1 MACREASPGTMA
13 RPLQRKGDGPTEAYE
28 QPGGSPRT
36 HSPAPH
42 GMSRSSSTATA
53 AGHARIGCRST
64 RVTEAGADA
73 LKARLRDAV
82 ELGIEQLTV
91 FSFSTEN
98 WSRPIEE
105 VRGLISML
113 AQRIAAEAP
122 ELHRH
127 SVRMRFIGRRHGV
140 AQELVREM
148 ERAESL
154 TARNRLITLF
164 VALNYGGRAEI
175 VDAAA
180 RFRAG
185 SEDDFRECLYAPD
198 MHDPDLII
206 RTGGERRLSNFLL
219 WQSAYSELVFSDELW
234 PDFSRED
241 MEAALAGVQHAPAAV
256 RRQMSGA
263 RAGRALLHARIYEH
277 VVDVRSSPS
286 TR

>member
-1 MACREASPGTMA
+1 LSESPLAGSA
-13 RPLQRKGDGPTEAYE
+13 RYVAIITDGNGRWA
-28 QPGGSPRT
+28 
-36 HSPAPH
+36 H
-42 GMSRSSSTATA
+42 SRSVPISE
-53 AGHARIGCRST
+53 GHQ
-64 RVTEAGADA
+64 AGADT

-105 VRGLISML
+105 VRGLLSML
-113 AQRIAAEAP
+113 ARRIAAEAP

-140 AQELVREM
+140 ARELVQEM

-154 TARNRLITLF
+154 TAGNHLITLF
-164 VALNYGGRAEI
+164 VAFNYGGRAEI
-175 VDAAA
+175 VDAA
-180 RFRAG
+180 
-185 SEDDFRECLYAPD
+185 SDFRTGTEEDFRRCLYAPD

-234 PDFSRED
+234 PDFTRED
-241 MEAALAGVQHAPAAV
+241 LERALAEFRARQ
-256 RRQMSGA
+256 RRFG
-263 RAGRALLHARIYEH
+263 GR
-277 VVDVRSSPS
+277 
-286 TR
+286 

>member
-1 MACREASPGTMA
+1 MSSSASPESPLVGSA
-13 RPLQRKGDGPTEAYE
+13 RYVAIITDGNGRWA
-28 QPGGSPRT
+28 
-36 HSPAPH
+36 H
-42 GMSRSSSTATA
+42 SRSVSISE
-53 AGHARIGCRST
+53 GHQ
-64 RVTEAGADA
+64 AGADT

-105 VRGLISML
+105 VRGLLSML
-113 AQRIAAEAP
+113 ARRIAAEAP

-140 AQELVREM
+140 AQELVQEM

-154 TARNRLITLF
+154 TAGNHLITLF
-164 VALNYGGRAEI
+164 VAFNYGGRAEI
-175 VDAAA
+175 VDAA
-180 RFRAG
+180 G
-185 SEDDFRECLYAPD
+185 DFRTGTEEDFRRCLYAPD

-234 PDFSRED
+234 PDFRRED
-241 MEAALAGVQHAPAAV
+241 LERALAEFRARQ
-256 RRQMSGA
+256 RRFG
-263 RAGRALLHARIYEH
+263 GR
-277 VVDVRSSPS
+277 
-286 TR
+286 

>member
-1 MACREASPGTMA
+1 MSSSALSESPLAGSA
-13 RPLQRKGDGPTEAYE
+13 RYVAIITDGNGRWA
-28 QPGGSPRT
+28 
-36 HSPAPH
+36 H
-42 GMSRSSSTATA
+42 SRSVPISE
-53 AGHARIGCRST
+53 GHR
-64 RVTEAGADA
+64 AGADT

-105 VRGLISML
+105 VRGLLSML
-113 AQRIAAEAP
+113 ARRIAAEAP

-140 AQELVREM
+140 AQELVQEM

-154 TARNRLITLF
+154 TADNHLITLF
-164 VALNYGGRAEI
+164 VAFNYGGRAEI
-175 VDAAA
+175 VDAA
-180 RFRAG
+180 
-185 SEDDFRECLYAPD
+185 SDFRTGTEEDFRRCLYAPD

-234 PDFSRED
+234 PDFTRED
-241 MEAALAGVQHAPAAV
+241 LERALAEFRARQ
-256 RRQMSGA
+256 RRFG
-263 RAGRALLHARIYEH
+263 GR
-277 VVDVRSSPS
+277 
-286 TR
+286 

>member
-1 MACREASPGTMA
+1 MSGPAVPENPLAGSA
-13 RPLQRKGDGPTEAYE
+13 RHVAIIIDGNGRWA
-28 QPGGSPRT
+28 
-36 HSPAPH
+36 
-42 GMSRSSSTATA
+42 RSHHLSIGE
-53 AGHARIGCRST
+53 GH
-64 RVTEAGADA
+64 EAGADT

-127 SVRMRFIGRRHGV
+127 SVRMRFIGRRQGV
-140 AQELVREM
+140 AQELLREM

-164 VALNYGGRAEI
+164 VAFNYGGRAEI
-175 VDAAA
+175 VDAA
-180 RFRAG
+180 REFRAG

-234 PDFSRED
+234 PDFSRENL
-241 MEAALAGVQHAPAAV
+241 EAALEEFRMRQ
-256 RRQMSGA
+256 RRYG
-263 RAGRALLHARIYEH
+263 GR
-277 VVDVRSSPS
+277 
-286 TR
+286 